1 MKESRLLLCIHQI
14 GDLCKNNSKYFTFM
28 NYFDRFAIKSTRNQM
43 ILQCVRFGAHQLKI
57 YVLDLENSL
66 QWCTPGLCI
75 IWFNFWCLKRI
86 SSIDARRNVE
96 MENHLIS
103 SWFDGEPLII
113 VSHEEILRIYFTKIT
128 QSIDTQ

>member
-1 MKESRLLLCIHQI
+1 MKENRLLLCIHQI
-14 GDLCKNNSKYFTFM
+14 GDLGKNNSKYFTFM
-28 NYFDRFAIKSTRNQM
+28 NYFDRFAIKSTRNSNDSPFR
-43 ILQCVRFGAHQLKI
+43 RFGAHQLKK
-57 YVLDLENSL
+57 YVLNTKNWTK
-66 QWCTPGLCI
+66 WCRTGFCI
-75 IWFNFWCLKRI
+75 ILKNFQGLRRK

>member
-1 MKESRLLLCIHQI
+1 MKENRLLLCIHQI
-14 GDLCKNNSKYFTFM
+14 GDLGKNNSKYFTFM
-28 NYFDRFAIKSTRNQM
+28 NYFDRFAIKSTRNSNDSPFR
-43 ILQCVRFGAHQLKI
+43 RFGAHQLKI

-66 QWCTPGLCI
+66 EWCITGLCI

>member
-1 MKESRLLLCIHQI
+1 MKENRLLLCIHQI

-66 QWCTPGLCI
+66 
-75 IWFNFWCLKRI
+75 
-86 SSIDARRNVE
+86 E
-96 MENHLIS
+96 
-103 SWFDGEPLII
+103 
-113 VSHEEILRIYFTKIT
+113 
-128 QSIDTQ
+128 